1 MVHRTEFESDIM
13 PNGIRKGQ
21 VLRISTRDVFSDLTG
36 FVTRVTPDNVTIQ
49 GLTGSNQS
57 KICTIKKTAIR
68 SSIEI
73 LTSPLFHR
81 LRQKSVHSDKSIK
94 WEKDGLSEQTEF
106 ENQPKPKMILRVP
119 AEEEH
124 KRVWHFLKIYP

>member
-1 MVHRTEFESDIM
+1 MVTKAEKVWRMVHRTEFESEIM

-81 LRQKSVHSDKSIK
+81 LRQKSV
-94 WEKDGLSEQTEF
+94 Q
-106 ENQPKPKMILRVP
+106 
-119 AEEEH
+119 
-124 KRVWHFLKIYP
+124 